1 MDSGGDQAAIDR
13 DGGAAGVG
21 VAADSG
27 SPCGERLDPR
37 VARTRSV
44 VLATPRHLLNDVGL
58 GRTSIEA
65 VADRSGVARSTIY
78 RHWPSTAALVM
89 EALEQAKT
97 EAEAGVQ
104 PSGDDEI
111 DLRALLDGLGEAL
124 RSPQSNV
131 LADIAAAATRDPELA
146 ELQQQ
151 YLARRR
157 AAAVGLVERLQ
168 RSGALRGDITSVEVV
183 DLVVGPLFYRRFH
196 AQRPMTSDQI
206 EAHADLMFVLL
217 APR

>member
-1 MDSGGDQAAIDR
+1 MDGTADAPTDR
-13 DGGAAGVG
+13 VDG
-21 VAADSG
+21 S
-27 SPCGERLDPR
+27 SPCADRVDPR
-37 VARTRSV
+37 VERTRTV
-44 VLATPRHLLNDVGL
+44 VLDTTRSLLNDVGL

-65 VADRSGVARSTIY
+65 VAERSGVARSTIY

-97 EAEAGVQ
+97 EAEPGVQ
-104 PSGDDEI
+104 PSGDDES
-111 DLRALLDGLGEAL
+111 DLRSLLDGLGDAL

-146 ELQQQ
+146 ELQQE

-157 AAAVGLVERLQ
+157 ATAVRLVERLQ
-168 RSGALRGDITSVEVV
+168 QGGRLRDDMTSAEVV
-183 DLVVGPLFYRRFH
+183 DLVVGPMFYRRFH
-196 AQRPMTSDQI
+196 AQRPMTSEQI
-206 EAHADLMFVLL
+206 HVHADRMFDLL

>member
-1 MDSGGDQAAIDR
+1 MDGTADAPTDR
-13 DGGAAGVG
+13 VDGT
-21 VAADSG
+21 
-27 SPCGERLDPR
+27 SPCADRVDPR
-37 VARTRSV
+37 VERTRAV
-44 VLATPRHLLNDVGL
+44 VLDTTRSLLNDVGL

-65 VADRSGVARSTIY
+65 VAERSGVARSTIY

-104 PSGDDEI
+104 PSGDDES
-111 DLRALLDGLGEAL
+111 DLRSLLDGLGDAL

-146 ELQQQ
+146 DLQQQ

-157 AAAVGLVERLQ
+157 ATAVRLVERLQ
-168 RSGALRGDITSVEVV
+168 QGGRLRDDMTSSEVV
-183 DLVVGPLFYRRFH
+183 DLVVGPMFYRRFH
-196 AQRPMTSDQI
+196 AQRPMTSEQI
-206 EAHADLMFVLL
+206 QIHADCMFDLL